1 MYSAP
6 FDYYA
11 ATSVSE
17 AIGLLGQ
24 HQDAKL
30 LAGGHSLLPLMKLR
44 LANPATLIDI
54 GGVAELR
61 GIQQQG
67 NTLVIGALTTHRQ
80 IESSSLLHAACP
92 ILCEAA
98 ALIGD
103 LQVRNRGTLGGSLSH
118 ADPAADMPAV
128 MLALGA
134 EMTAVGPKGSRTIK
148 ADDLFTGLFT
158 TALAANEVLTQI
170 TVPVMAQGQAGAYV
184 KHPHPASR
192 YAVVGVAVVG
202 SADGAN
208 VKGVRVGVTGAS
220 AHAYRARKVEDA
232 INGQTLNASTIAAA
246 AGHAAEGA
254 AMLSDLTA
262 SAEYR
267 AHLVQVYTARAL
279 RKLDERLND

>member
-11 ATSVSE
+11 ATSVTE

-30 LAGGHSLLPLMKLR
+30 IAGGHSLLPMMKLR
-44 LANPATLIDI
+44 LANPSTLIDI
-54 GGVAELR
+54 GGVSELR
-61 GIQQQG
+61 GIEQQG
-67 NTLVIGALTTHRQ
+67 NTIVIGALTTHHQ
-80 IESSSLLHAACP
+80 IESSRLLQDVCP
-92 ILCEAA
+92 ILSEAA

-103 LQVRNRGTLGGSLSH
+103 LQVRNRGTLGGSVSH

-134 EMTAVGPKGSRTIK
+134 EFVAVGPKGTRTIK
-148 ADDLFTGLFT
+148 ADDMFVGLFT
-158 TALAANEVLTQI
+158 TALAADEVLTQI
-170 TVPVMAQGQAGAYV
+170 KGPAMAQGQAGAYL

-202 SADGAN
+202 SSSGGNAS
-208 VKGVRVGVTGAS
+208 GVRVGVTGAS
-220 AHAYRARKVEDA
+220 DHAYRARKSEDA
-232 INGQTLNASTIAAA
+232 INGKPLNADTIKAAA
-246 AGHAAEGA
+246 AHAAEGA
-254 AMLSDLTA
+254 SMLSDLTA

>member
-1 MYSAP
+1 MFSAP

-11 ATSVSE
+11 AASLPE
-17 AIGLLGQ
+17 AISLLGQ

-30 LAGGHSLLPLMKLR
+30 IAGGHSLLPLMKLR
-44 LANPATLIDI
+44 LANPPALIDI
-54 GGVAELR
+54 GKVPELR
-61 GIQQQG
+61 GIRQDG
-67 NTLVIGALTTHRQ
+67 NMISIGALTTHTAIATSPILR
-80 IESSSLLHAACP
+80 ESCP
-92 ILCEAA
+92 ILPEAA

-134 EMTAVGPKGSRTIK
+134 EIVATGAKGTRTIR
-148 ADDLFTGLFT
+148 ADDFFTGLFT
-158 TALAANEVLTQI
+158 TTLAADEVLTQI
-170 TVPVMAQGQAGAYV
+170 NVPAMAEGQAGVYV

-202 SADGAN
+202 SATGGNAS
-208 VKGVRVGVTGAS
+208 GVRIGVTGA
-220 AHAYRARKVEDA
+220 ADHAYRARASEDA
-232 INGQTLNASTIAAA
+232 INGQSLHAATIQAAA
-246 AGHAAEGA
+246 AHAAEGTM
-254 AMLSDLTA
+254 MLNDLTA

-267 AHLVQVYTARAL
+267 AHLVQVYTRRAL